1 MNKLNYP
8 DYIFLQEMAMKL
20 EEGENLERSLFSID
34 SIPEENLVKL
44 QLGGDFIDVISNIE
58 FDYPAL
64 INLFSSMRNSNTIE
78 VLEKI
83 KITADLIKMRE
94 EVLKE
99 KENTLN
105 VHGRRL
111 KIIRYVTLVTIAII
125 AGFSPLFSNL
135 FSFFNTGEISNSL
148 PFWSI
153 LSVSFLIINILNN
166 YFLLKMS
173 NEKKISI
180 RLIFVI
186 FIHLITVIVV
196 RIFISNFTILDY
208 YN

>member
-1 MNKLNYP
+1 
-8 DYIFLQEMAMKL
+8 MAMKL
-20 EEGENLERSLFSID
+20 EDGENLERSLFSID
-34 SIPEENLVKL
+34 SVPKEHLVRL

-64 INLFSSMRNSNTIE
+64 INLFSSIKNSNTAEI
-78 VLEKI
+78 LERI
-83 KITADLIKMRE
+83 KITAKLIKMRE
-94 EVLKE
+94 EALKE

-111 KIIRYVTLVTIAII
+111 KIIRYVTLITIAII

-135 FSFFNTGEISNSL
+135 FSFFNTGEISVSL

-153 LSVSFLIINILNN
+153 LSISFLIINILNN

-173 NEKKISI
+173 NERKISI

-186 FIHLITVIVV
+186 FIHMITVIFV
-196 RIFISNFTILDY
+196 RIFISNFSILDY
-208 YN
+208 YS

>member
-1 MNKLNYP
+1 
-8 DYIFLQEMAMKL
+8 MKL
-20 EEGENLERSLFSID
+20 EDGENLERSLFSID
-34 SIPEENLVKL
+34 SVPEENLVKL

-64 INLFSSMRNSNTIE
+64 INLFSSIKNSNTTDI
-78 VLEKI
+78 LEKI
-83 KITADLIKMRE
+83 KITADLIKRRE
-94 EVLKE
+94 EALKE

-111 KIIRYVTLVTIAII
+111 KIIRYVTLITIAII

-135 FSFFNTGEISNSL
+135 FSFFNTGEISKSL

-153 LSVSFLIINILNN
+153 LSISFLIINILNN

-173 NEKKISI
+173 NEKKMSI
-180 RLIFVI
+180 RLMFVV
-186 FIHLITVIVV
+186 FIHIITVIFV
-196 RIFISNFTILDY
+196 RMFISNFTILNY
-208 YN
+208 YS

>member
-1 MNKLNYP
+1 
-8 DYIFLQEMAMKL
+8 MKL

-34 SIPEENLVKL
+34 SVPEGDLVKL

-64 INLFSSMRNSNTIE
+64 INLFTSIKKSNTVE

-94 EVLKE
+94 EALKE

-111 KIIRYVTLVTIAII
+111 KIIRYVTLITIAII

-135 FSFFNTGEISNSL
+135 FSFFNTGEISSSL

-153 LSVSFLIINILNN
+153 LSISFLIINILNN

-173 NEKKISI
+173 NEKKMSI
-180 RLIFVI
+180 RLIFVV
-186 FIHLITVIVV
+186 FIHIITVIFV
-196 RIFISNFTILDY
+196 RMFISNFTILDY
-208 YN
+208 YS

>member
-1 MNKLNYP
+1 M
-8 DYIFLQEMAMKL
+8 
-20 EEGENLERSLFSID
+20 
-34 SIPEENLVKL
+34 
-44 QLGGDFIDVISNIE
+44 
-58 FDYPAL
+58 
-64 INLFSSMRNSNTIE
+64 E

-94 EVLKE
+94 EALKE

-111 KIIRYVTLVTIAII
+111 KIIRYVTLITIAII

-135 FSFFNTGEISNSL
+135 FSFFNTGEISSSL

-153 LSVSFLIINILNN
+153 LSISFLIINILNN

-173 NEKKISI
+173 NEKKMSI
-180 RLIFVI
+180 RLIFVV
-186 FIHLITVIVV
+186 FIHIITVIFV
-196 RIFISNFTILDY
+196 RMFISNFTILDY
-208 YN
+208 YS

>member
-1 MNKLNYP
+1 
-8 DYIFLQEMAMKL
+8 MKL

-34 SIPEENLVKL
+34 SVPEENLVKL
-44 QLGGDFIDVISNIE
+44 QLGGDFIDVISDIK

-64 INLFSSMRNSNTIE
+64 VNLFSSIKNSNTME

-83 KITADLIKMRE
+83 KTTADLIKMRE

-111 KIIRYVTLVTIAII
+111 KIIRYVTMITISII

-135 FSFFNTGEISNSL
+135 FSFFNTGEISRSL

-153 LSVSFLIINILNN
+153 LSISFLIINILNN

-173 NEKKISI
+173 KEKKMPI
-180 RLIFVI
+180 RLIFVV
-186 FIHLITVIVV
+186 FIHIITVVFV
-196 RIFISNFTILDY
+196 RMFISNFTILDY
-208 YN
+208 YS

>member
-1 MNKLNYP
+1 MR
-8 DYIFLQEMAMKL
+8 L
-20 EEGENLERSLFSID
+20 EDGENLERSLFSID
-34 SIPEENLVKL
+34 SVPEENLVKL

-58 FDYPAL
+58 FDYPTL
-64 INLFSSMRNSNTIE
+64 INLFLSIKNSNTTE

-94 EVLKE
+94 EALKE

-111 KIIRYVTLVTIAII
+111 KIIRYVTLITIAII

-135 FSFFNTGEISNSL
+135 FSFFNTGEISRSL

-153 LSVSFLIINILNN
+153 LSISFLIINILNN

-173 NEKKISI
+173 KEKKMLV
-180 RLIFVI
+180 RLIFVV
-186 FIHLITVIVV
+186 FIHIITVVFV
-196 RIFISNFTILDY
+196 RMFISNFTILDY
-208 YN
+208 YS

>member
-1 MNKLNYP
+1 
-8 DYIFLQEMAMKL
+8 MKL
-20 EEGENLERSLFSID
+20 EEGENLERSLFSVD
-34 SIPEENLVKL
+34 SVPDENLVKL
-44 QLGGDFIDVISNIE
+44 QLGGDFIDVISEIE

-64 INLFSSMRNSNTIE
+64 VNLFSSIKNSNTTE
-78 VLEKI
+78 VMEKI
-83 KITADLIKMRE
+83 KTTADLIKMRE

-105 VHGRRL
+105 VHGRRV

-135 FSFFNTGEISNSL
+135 FSFFNTGQISRFL

-153 LSVSFLIINILNN
+153 LSISFLIINVLNN

-173 NEKKISI
+173 KEKKVSI
-180 RLIFVI
+180 RLIFVV
-186 FIHLITVIVV
+186 FIHIITVVFV
-196 RIFISNFTILDY
+196 RMFISNFTILDY
-208 YN
+208 YS